1 MKKVIRYTPE
11 QIKTAYDLL
20 QGKESGKR
28 TARMFHSFHEPDN
41 LYLKYTGFSMMEDG
55 SVVTESLFKCI
66 QPDGSATNCFDDLTL
81 RQRLQ
86 FFVDAI
92 EVDIDERGK
101 MVMI

>member
-1 MKKVIRYTPE
+1 MR
-11 QIKTAYDLL
+11 D
-20 QGKESGKR
+20 
-28 TARMFHSFHEPDN
+28 
-41 LYLKYTGFSMMEDG
+41 DG